1 MNRQRRRKKCEE
13 ITFFLLESEP
23 NGLLVSYIANVI
35 DASTRYRMSMNRLGQ
50 IMKPHV
56 KSGRIVYSLT
66 VLGHSHWKLNDA
78 YIPPVETTL
87 TDGLET

>member
-1 MNRQRRRKKCEE
+1 MNRKLRRMKCEE
-13 ITFFLLESEP
+13 ITFFLLENQP
-23 NGLLVSYIANVI
+23 DGLTVGYIANII

-56 KSGRIVYSLT
+56 SSGRIVSSLT

-78 YIPPVETTL
+78 YIPPVETNC